1 MYNPMHHFAQK
12 QEFQFYKSKRGK
24 FMATILVVEDD
35 KNTRL
40 LTTARLKPHYDVVSA
55 CDGEEALDIFYSQH
69 IDLIVADIMMPN
81 MDGYELV
88 RTLREYKQDVPV
100 IMLTAKQTFEDKKQ
114 GFSTGTDDYMTKP
127 VNYEELLWRIE
138 ALLRRA
144 KINTDRKITLGPVTV
159 NAENYT
165 VSRSCSGSCT
175 DDSASAAEQISLP
188 KKEFELL
195 YQLLSYPD
203 MIFTK
208 DQLLSDIWGYDTD
221 SDDNTIKTHISR
233 LRSKFDGWNEFTIV
247 TIRGLGYKAE
257 IHT

>member
-1 MYNPMHHFAQK
+1 
-12 QEFQFYKSKRGK
+12 
-24 FMATILVVEDD
+24 MATILVVEDD

-40 LTTARLKPHYDVVSA
+40 LSTARLKPYYDVVTA
-55 CDGEEALDIFYSQH
+55 CDGEEALDIFYKQH

-88 RTLREYKQDVPV
+88 RTLREYRQDVPV
-100 IMLTAKQTFEDKKQ
+100 IMLTAKQTFEAKKE
-114 GFSTGTDDYMTKP
+114 GFKTGTDDYMTKP

-144 KINTDRKITLGPVTV
+144 RINTDRQIVIGTVTV

-165 VSRSCSGSCT
+165 VSRAPSADAPTAASGSPAG
-175 DDSASAAEQISLP
+175 ASEQLTLP

-195 YQLLSYPD
+195 YKLLSYPD
-203 MIFTK
+203 VIFTK
-208 DQLLSDIWGYDTD
+208 DQLLEDIWGYDTD
-221 SDDNTIKTHISR
+221 SDENTIKTHISR
-233 LRSKFDGWNEFTIV
+233 LRGKFDGWKEFEII

-257 IHT
+257 IHA